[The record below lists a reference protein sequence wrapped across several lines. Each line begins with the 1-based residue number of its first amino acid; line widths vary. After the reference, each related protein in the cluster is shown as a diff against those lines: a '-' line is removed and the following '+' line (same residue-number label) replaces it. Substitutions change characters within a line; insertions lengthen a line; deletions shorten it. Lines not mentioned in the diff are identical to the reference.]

1 MEKSKRKCNN
11 ESRSE
16 KNITREYIIRLL
28 ICTPI
33 IIAMTIM
40 ELIFSNVTTKEN
52 SNPNKE
58 IEISE
63 DVTTS
68 DVQSVAEVEPNVVN
82 VKYSQYTLPA
92 EEETENVEELTEQ
105 APLEWFLEND
115 STDKIS
121 IWKKTAEDGLLVQ
134 IRNEKEEVLST
145 FLLESDGN
153 KYSQWVECST
163 ELSLSTSDLLD
174 ATFLAYR
181 EVGGKNSLNVQAQ
194 IAVLINRVNYA
205 NSYGESI
212 REVINRPGQYGSCYN
227 IINRRPK
234 SSTNIER
241 EDLKKTLYQTI
252 LYFADEKLPEIE
264 AIPTNVVYA
273 ALGRQGSGT
282 WMVIDGTMY
291 CYR

>member
-1 MEKSKRKCNN
+1 MKKKLFRNKC
-11 ESRSE
+11 RSQ
-16 KNITREYIIRLL
+16 KNISKGYAIRLL

-52 SNPNKE
+52 SNSNKE
-58 IEISE
+58 IDISE

-68 DVQSVAEVEPNVVN
+68 NIQSDVANVEPNVVG

-92 EEETENVEELTEQ
+92 EEETEDVEELTEQ
-105 APLEWFLEND
+105 EPLEWFLEND
-115 STDKIS
+115 STDEIS
-121 IWKKTAEDGLLVQ
+121 IWKKTTEDGLLIQ

-145 FLLESDGN
+145 FLLEFESN
-153 KYSQWVECST
+153 NTYEQWTECSA
-163 ELSLSTSDLLD
+163 ELTLSTSDLLD

-194 IAVLINRVNYA
+194 VAVLMNRVNYA

-212 REVINRPGQYGSCYN
+212 REVIHPGAYGSCYN
-227 IINRRPK
+227 IINRIPK
-234 SSTNIER
+234 SGTNIER
-241 EDLKKTLYQTI
+241 EDLRKSLYQAI

-264 AIPTNVVYA
+264 TMPTNVVYA
-273 ALGRQGSGT
+273 ALESQGSGI
-282 WMVIDGTMY
+282 WMEIDGTKY